1 MKVEDHGAE
10 IVVTMP
16 REEFFL
22 VVSLM
27 SEALETGDERDF
39 ETRVGAS
46 KDEVRALLRSLPDL
60 PLGGNH

>member
-1 MKVEDHGAE
+1 MQVEDRGAE
-10 IVVTMP
+10 IIVTMP

-39 ETRVGAS
+39 RTRVGATME
-46 KDEVRALLRSLPDL
+46 EVDALLRSLPEL
-60 PLGGNH
+60 RFGSG